1 MKQQVSIRDA
11 NQHLSRY
18 VEAVERGEEIIITR
32 RGKPVAKIVRI
43 ANGQRLT
50 APQNAIRERMLARM
64 RKGYRLGGRVPSREQ
79 LHER

>member
-1 MKQQVSIRDA
+1 MKQQVSLRDA

-32 RGKPVAKIVRI
+32 RGKPVAKIVRVVI
-43 ANGQRLT
+43 GQRLT
-50 APQNAIRERMLARM
+50 AAQKVVHQRMLARM